1 MIMIAIIVMPI
12 IVMPLVMILFVI
24 PIVVVLMI
32 VVRMVMMPMAMVLIV
47 VVVMR
52 ICSRRALKSLRQ
64 KGEQLRIISQL
75 SHRAEDGYIPNI
87 PNSCHFLSIHRFFH
101 PTSLSNS

>member
-1 MIMIAIIVMPI
+1 MIAIIVMPI

-24 PIVVVLMI
+24 PIVVMLI
-32 VVRMVMMPMAMVLIV
+32 VVRMVMMPMVMVFIV

-52 ICSRRALKSLRQ
+52 ICSRRALKPLRQ

-87 PNSCHFLSIHRFFH
+87 PNSCHFLSIRRFFH